1 MKWKFRIGAVAGNAL
16 EFYDIAVFGAISVYL
31 AAEFERQGYTQGHL
45 WVWGIFALR
54 FIVRPLGGYV
64 IGRYA
69 DAVGRK
75 PALILTS
82 FITGLATLS
91 MALLPVS
98 LLGQYTP
105 LALLLLQMAL
115 ALSYGG
121 EYPTLITYLFSD
133 AQDNQRARISALIVC
148 SSIAGVLASLLIVY
162 SLENYLSSEK
172 MQSIGW
178 RVPLLVGVLNIAIS
192 FWFRARLPV
201 QSVPPVQ
208 SLKIHPMNT
217 LHIFLLTVPG
227 AVIFYVH
234 NMSTTLLRE
243 VLHLDFLKGVYP
255 IVSSGL
261 LLVSLLVCGW
271 LTDRF
276 TTPSK
281 VFRLG
286 VIFLIIFSV
295 PLYFILNSKTVE
307 LMIVAQFIITLN
319 ASMILCNLASV
330 LFDFSG
336 GHTTTLGMGYNLS
349 LSFFGGL
356 TPLIISFLISYNVIY
371 VGLYIS
377 LSGCSLLVS
386 YFIDKKIYQLS
397 H

>member
-1 MKWKFRIGAVAGNAL
+1 MKWKFRVGAVAGNAL
-16 EFYDIAVFGAISVYL
+16 EFYDIAVFGAISAYL
-31 AAEFERQGYTQGHL
+31 AAEFERQGYTQGHYM
-45 WVWGIFALR
+45 VWGIFALR
-54 FIVRPLGGYV
+54 FIVRPLGGYI

-69 DAVGRK
+69 DRVGRK

-105 LALLLLQMAL
+105 FVLLLLQMTL

-133 AQDNQRARISALIVC
+133 AQDKQRSRVSALIVC
-148 SSIAGVLASLLIVY
+148 SSIVGVLASLLIVY
-162 SLENYLSSEK
+162 SLENYLSSEM

-178 RVPLLVGVLNIAIS
+178 RVPLFVGVLNIMIS
-192 FWFRARLPV
+192 FWFRARLPAQLV
-201 QSVPPVQ
+201 QPVQ
-208 SLKIHPMNT
+208 SLNVHKMNM
-217 LHIFLLTVPG
+217 LHVFLLTVPG

-234 NMSTTLLRE
+234 NMSTTLLKE
-243 VLHLDFLKGVYP
+243 VLHLDLFKGIYP
-255 IVSSGL
+255 IVSSVL
-261 LLVSLLVCGW
+261 LLVSLVVCGW
-271 LTDRF
+271 LTDKYA
-276 TTPSK
+276 TPSK

-286 VIFLIIFSV
+286 VIFLVIFSV
-295 PLYFILNSKTVE
+295 PLYFILNSKTIE
-307 LMIVAQFIITLN
+307 FMMAAQFIITLN
-319 ASMILCNLASV
+319 ASMILCNLAAV
-330 LFDFSG
+330 LFDVSR

-349 LSFFGGL
+349 LSLFGGL

-371 VGLYIS
+371 AGLYIS
-377 LSGCSLLVS
+377 LSGCTLLIS
-386 YFIDKKIYQLS
+386 YFLDKKNYQLS

>member
-201 QSVPPVQ
+201 QLVQPVQ
-208 SLKIHPMNT
+208 LLKIHKMNM
-217 LHIFLLTVPG
+217 LHVFLLTVPG

-243 VLHLDFLKGVYP
+243 VLHLDFLKGIYP
-255 IVSSGL
+255 IISSGL
-261 LLVSLLVCGW
+261 LLFLLVVCGW
-271 LTDRF
+271 LTDKYA
-276 TTPSK
+276 TPSK
-281 VFRLG
+281 RFRYG

-295 PLYFILNSKTVE
+295 PLYFILNSKNSVF
-307 LMIVAQFIITLN
+307 MMAAQFIITLN
-319 ASMILCNLASV
+319 ASMILCNMAAV
-330 LFDFSG
+330 LFDVSRG
-336 GHTTTLGMGYNLS
+336 YTTTLGMGYNLS
-349 LSFFGGL
+349 LSLFGGL

-371 VGLYIS
+371 AGIYVS